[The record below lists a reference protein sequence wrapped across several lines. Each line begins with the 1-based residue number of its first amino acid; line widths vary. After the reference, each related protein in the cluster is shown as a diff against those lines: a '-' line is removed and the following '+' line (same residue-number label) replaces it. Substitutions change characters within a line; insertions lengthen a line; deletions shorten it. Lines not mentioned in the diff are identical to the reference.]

1 MSLISSNW
9 ATVFNSG
16 SIKQSTKLSQIKGSE
31 QNKKGW
37 HEHMKGIAM
46 LCLCVPALF
55 VSLLLLDVTLPRYIQ
70 WG

>member
-1 MSLISSNW
+1 MSLNRSNW
-9 ATVFNSG
+9 STVFNSG
-16 SIKQSTKLSQIKGSE
+16 KIKQSTKFGQIKVPE
-31 QNKKGW
+31 QNRKGW
-37 HEHMKGIAM
+37 HEHMKGTAT